1 MKIIIL
7 ITTVIITLSCATNK
21 ENGLSE
27 NGKSA
32 NGEYSTVG
40 NKTEKVTNMNLH
52 NFKVTDIN
60 GKEFD
65 MASLKGK
72 KVLIVN
78 TASECGLTPQY
89 EQLEE
94 IYKKYGG
101 AKFEIIGFPAN
112 NFAAQEPGADTTI
125 AAFCKKNYGV
135 TFRMMSKISVKGNDQ
150 HELYQ
155 WLTKKEKNGVE
166 DASVSWNFQKFLID
180 ENGNYVKS
188 VAPRTLP
195 TDESIVSWIKG

>member
-1 MKIIIL
+1 MKSISIFTAVFFL
-7 ITTVIITLSCATNK
+7 VACSSTK
-21 ENGLSE
+21 ESGLSE
-27 NGKSA
+27 TGRAK

-40 NKTEKVTNMNLH
+40 TKTEKESKMNLH
-52 NFKVTDIN
+52 SFKVTDIN

-94 IYKKYGG
+94 IYKAYGG
-101 AKFEIIGFPAN
+101 SKFEIIGFPAN
-112 NFAAQEPGADTTI
+112 NFGAQEPGADTTI

-135 TFRMMSKISVKGNDQ
+135 TFRMMSKISVKGDDQ

-155 WLTKKEKNGVE
+155 WLTKKEMNGVE
-166 DASVSWNFQKFLID
+166 DAPVSWNFQKFLID

-188 VAPRTLP
+188 VSPRVLP
-195 TDESIVSWIKG
+195 NDESIVSWIKG